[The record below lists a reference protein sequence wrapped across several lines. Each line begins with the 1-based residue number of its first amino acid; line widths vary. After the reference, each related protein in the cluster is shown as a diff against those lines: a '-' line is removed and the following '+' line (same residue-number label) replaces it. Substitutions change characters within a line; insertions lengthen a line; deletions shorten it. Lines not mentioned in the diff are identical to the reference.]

1 MGKKY
6 IKKYFVWTD
15 EMDKIANKLN
25 TFDTILNFKIENE
38 WQINS
43 WLKIKK
49 I

>member
-1 MGKKY
+1 
-6 IKKYFVWTD
+6 
-15 EMDKIANKLN
+15 MDKIANKLN

-38 WQINS
+38 LADKI